1 MKKIE
6 VTGKTVEDAVTEAC
20 IQLGISS
27 DRLAYE
33 VLEQGSA
40 GILGLFAKPAKISA
54 WEKSDEEL
62 ADDKRHQEASKKAE
76 EIAARTKSETAGTP
90 EKKTEEKKAET
101 AAPAPEKKNNP
112 KKTIPEK
119 TSAPQNTK
127 AKTAV
132 KTDTE
137 EKQTQ
142 KTSAAESAP
151 ASARTEKRQLSHEEI
166 EKRVTDFLGAI
177 FQSIGLKETIT
188 FSYESDNTVVVD
200 IEGDDTG
207 IMIGKRG
214 QTLDSLQYLTSLVV
228 NKGREKYIRI
238 KLDTENYRHRREETL
253 KNLAHNM
260 ASKAKRT
267 GHAVELEP
275 MNPYERR
282 IIHAALQNDR
292 YVSTKSEGE
301 EPYRHVVIFIDK
313 TKAANRGS
321 KSRAG
326 FANHYAIYVLV
337 EDYLNG
343 GFDKKGG
350 YSDYDG
356 AKFSDLFR
364 RQRELPFGSKL
375 QNHALNHRLNEEF
388 KKYFPACEHL
398 PIIRDV
404 ESNRYWINEKLIVT
418 GGINLAKSIKE
429 IIEAYVKARQSAFS
443 EFMAYCQ
450 EIIDIQEES
459 PEKAIGFIKGLFR
472 PNVDARVFEIASFAV
487 LKQHYADQRI
497 YWGWSPEELIE
508 ESLVLYKTGRTN
520 ANDGGIDFVMKPLG
534 KEMVKP
540 EYLKEIYNYLAE
552 SP

>member
-1 MKKIE
+1 MSIHKHDF
-6 VTGKTVEDAVTEAC
+6 T
-20 IQLGISS
+20 
-27 DRLAYE
+27 
-33 VLEQGSA
+33 
-40 GILGLFAKPAKISA
+40 
-54 WEKSDEEL
+54 
-62 ADDKRHQEASKKAE
+62 E
-76 EIAARTKSETAGTP
+76 EIVSILDRNTKGKGEEILNKSE
-90 EKKTEEKKAET
+90 
-101 AAPAPEKKNNP
+101 
-112 KKTIPEK
+112 I
-119 TSAPQNTK
+119 
-127 AKTAV
+127 
-132 KTDTE
+132 
-137 EKQTQ
+137 
-142 KTSAAESAP
+142 
-151 ASARTEKRQLSHEEI
+151 I
-166 EKRVTDFLGAI
+166 
-177 FQSIGLKETIT
+177 
-188 FSYESDNTVVVD
+188 
-200 IEGDDTG
+200 
-207 IMIGKRG
+207 
-214 QTLDSLQYLTSLVV
+214 QYL
-228 NKGREKYIRI
+228 NI
-238 KLDTENYRHRREETL
+238 
-253 KNLAHNM
+253 
-260 ASKAKRT
+260 
-267 GHAVELEP
+267 
-275 MNPYERR
+275 
-282 IIHAALQNDR
+282 
-292 YVSTKSEGE
+292 
-301 EPYRHVVIFIDK
+301 K

-343 GFDKKGG
+343 GFDKKSS

-398 PIIRDV
+398 PIIRDA

-418 GGINLAKSIKE
+418 GGVNLAKSIKE

-534 KEMVKP
+534 RFFQVTETVDAGKYFLDIDKVQRYSITFVVKTN
-540 EYLKEIYNYLAE
+540 ESADEILQKIAQQAEAKYQIKAIVKKYIESVEEVINIPRLMEIFEQVLSAGKGASVIEEIVLQSRVEFNVEAEEQDVLAFEKAE
-552 SP
+552 SGETKKAT

>member
-1 MKKIE
+1 MSIHKHDFTDEIVAILDRNTNGKGE
-6 VTGKTVEDAVTEAC
+6 V
-20 IQLGISS
+20 
-27 DRLAYE
+27 
-33 VLEQGSA
+33 
-40 GILGLFAKPAKISA
+40 ILS
-54 WEKSDEEL
+54 
-62 ADDKRHQEASKKAE
+62 
-76 EIAARTKSETAGTP
+76 KSE
-90 EKKTEEKKAET
+90 
-101 AAPAPEKKNNP
+101 
-112 KKTIPEK
+112 I
-119 TSAPQNTK
+119 
-127 AKTAV
+127 
-132 KTDTE
+132 
-137 EKQTQ
+137 
-142 KTSAAESAP
+142 
-151 ASARTEKRQLSHEEI
+151 I
-166 EKRVTDFLGAI
+166 
-177 FQSIGLKETIT
+177 
-188 FSYESDNTVVVD
+188 
-200 IEGDDTG
+200 
-207 IMIGKRG
+207 
-214 QTLDSLQYLTSLVV
+214 QYL
-228 NKGREKYIRI
+228 NI
-238 KLDTENYRHRREETL
+238 
-253 KNLAHNM
+253 
-260 ASKAKRT
+260 
-267 GHAVELEP
+267 
-275 MNPYERR
+275 
-282 IIHAALQNDR
+282 
-292 YVSTKSEGE
+292 
-301 EPYRHVVIFIDK
+301 K

-398 PIIRDV
+398 PIIRDA

-534 KEMVKP
+534 RFFQVTETVDAGKYFLDIDKVQRYPITFVVKTNESADDILQKIAQQAEAKYQIKAIVRKYIESVEEVINIP
-540 EYLKEIYNYLAE
+540 RLMEIFEQVLSAGKGASVIEEIVLQSRVEFNVEAEEQDVLAFEKTE
-552 SP
+552 SGATKKAT

>member
-1 MKKIE
+1 VSIHKHDF
-6 VTGKTVEDAVTEAC
+6 T
-20 IQLGISS
+20 
-27 DRLAYE
+27 
-33 VLEQGSA
+33 
-40 GILGLFAKPAKISA
+40 
-54 WEKSDEEL
+54 
-62 ADDKRHQEASKKAE
+62 E
-76 EIAARTKSETAGTP
+76 EIVSILDRNTKGKGEEILNKSE
-90 EKKTEEKKAET
+90 
-101 AAPAPEKKNNP
+101 
-112 KKTIPEK
+112 I
-119 TSAPQNTK
+119 
-127 AKTAV
+127 
-132 KTDTE
+132 
-137 EKQTQ
+137 
-142 KTSAAESAP
+142 
-151 ASARTEKRQLSHEEI
+151 I
-166 EKRVTDFLGAI
+166 
-177 FQSIGLKETIT
+177 
-188 FSYESDNTVVVD
+188 
-200 IEGDDTG
+200 
-207 IMIGKRG
+207 
-214 QTLDSLQYLTSLVV
+214 QYL
-228 NKGREKYIRI
+228 NI
-238 KLDTENYRHRREETL
+238 
-253 KNLAHNM
+253 
-260 ASKAKRT
+260 
-267 GHAVELEP
+267 
-275 MNPYERR
+275 
-282 IIHAALQNDR
+282 
-292 YVSTKSEGE
+292 
-301 EPYRHVVIFIDK
+301 K

-343 GFDKKGG
+343 GFDKKSS

-364 RQRELPFGSKL
+364 RQRKLPFGSKL

-398 PIIRDV
+398 PIIRDA

-418 GGINLAKSIKE
+418 GGVNLAKSIKE

-534 KEMVKP
+534 RFFQVTETVDAGKYFLDIDKVQRYPITFVVKTN
-540 EYLKEIYNYLAE
+540 ESADEILQKIAQQAEAKYQIKAIVKKYIESVEEVINIPRLMEIFEQVLSAGKGASVIEEIVLQSRVEFNVEAEEQDVLAFEKAE
-552 SP
+552 SGETKKAT